1 MEISKMNNQQ
11 NWTEEIKAQNT
22 LFSINF
28 KEVWHYRDLLL
39 MLVKRDYVTF
49 YKQTI
54 LGPIWFFIQPLMTT
68 VVYLVL
74 FGQIAKLSTDG
85 APQIAFYLAGITIWN
100 YFSEA
105 LTKTSTV
112 FKDNANLF
120 GKVYFPRLIMP
131 LAIVCSGLMKFT
143 IQFGLFII
151 VVIYFT
157 FVNPKIHPNLWILL
171 TPFLVLLMASF
182 ALGLGMIFSS
192 LTTKYKDLVFL
203 LTFGI
208 QLFMYATPVVYPSSA
223 MPTKFSWLLHIN
235 PLTGI
240 FECFR
245 YAYLGTGSF
254 QPMDLIISTILIG
267 ILFFIGIVIYN
278 KVEKSFMDTV

>member
-1 MEISKMNNQQ
+1 MNKQQ
-11 NWTEEIKAQNT
+11 TWTEEIKSQNT

-28 KEVWHYRDLLL
+28 KEVWHYRDLLF

-131 LAIVCSGLMKFT
+131 LAIVCSGLMKFA
-143 IQFGLFII
+143 IQFGLFIA
-151 VVIYFT
+151 VVLYFT
-157 FVNPKIHPNLWILL
+157 FINPKIHPNLWVLI
-171 TPFLVLLMASF
+171 TPFLVLLMATF

-203 LTFGI
+203 LSFGI
-208 QLFMYATPVVYPSSA
+208 QLFMYATPVVYPTSA
-223 MPTKFSWLLHIN
+223 MPTKFAWLLHIN

-254 QPMDLIISTILIG
+254 QPMDLLTSTILIG
-267 ILFFIGIVIYN
+267 ILFFIGILIYN

>member
-1 MEISKMNNQQ
+1 MHNKQV
-11 NWTEEIKAQNT
+11 WTEEIKAQNF
-22 LFSINF
+22 LFSINV
-28 KEVWHYRDLLL
+28 KEIWHYRDLLL

-54 LGPIWFFIQPLMTT
+54 LGPIWFFVQPLMTT

-85 APQIAFYLAGITIWN
+85 APQIPFYLAGITIWN

-131 LAIVCSGLMKFT
+131 LAIVFSGLMKFA
-143 IQFGLFII
+143 IQFGLFIL
-151 VVIYFT
+151 VVLYFT
-157 FVNPKIHPNLWILL
+157 FIDGKIHPNLWILI
-171 TPFLVLLMASF
+171 TPFLILLMATF

-192 LTTKYKDLVFL
+192 LTIKYKDLNFL

-208 QLFMYATPVVYPSSA
+208 QLFMYATPVVYPTSA
-223 MPTKFSWLLHIN
+223 MPKRLEWLLHIN

-254 QPMDLIISTILIG
+254 KISDLMLSTLLIFLLFSIG
-267 ILFFIGIVIYN
+267 ILIYN
-278 KVEKSFMDTV
+278 RVEKSFMDTV

>member
-1 MEISKMNNQQ
+1 MTDQQ
-11 NWTEEIKAQNT
+11 SWTEEIKSQNT

-39 MLVKRDYVTF
+39 MLVKRDYITF

-54 LGPIWFFIQPLMTT
+54 LGPIWFFIQPLITT

-131 LAIVCSGLMKFT
+131 LAIVCSGLMKFA
-143 IQFGLFII
+143 IQFGLFIA
-151 VVIYFT
+151 VVLYFT
-157 FVNPKIHPNLWILL
+157 FINPKIHPNLWVLI
-171 TPFLVLLMASF
+171 TPFLVLLMATF
-182 ALGLGMIFSS
+182 ALGLGMVFSS

-203 LTFGI
+203 LSFGI
-208 QLFMYATPVVYPSSA
+208 QLFMYATPVVYPTSA
-223 MPTKFSWLLHIN
+223 MPTKFAWLLHIN

-254 QPMDLIISTILIG
+254 QPMDLLISTILIG

>member
-1 MEISKMNNQQ
+1 MDNQQ
-11 NWTEEIKAQNT
+11 TWTEEIKSQNT
-22 LFSINF
+22 LFSINI
-28 KEVWHYRDLLL
+28 KEIWLYRDLLL

-54 LGPIWFFIQPLMTT
+54 LGPIWFFIQPIMTML
-68 VVYLVL
+68 VYIVL
-74 FGQIAKLSTDG
+74 FGHIAKIEIG
-85 APQIAFYLAGITIWN
+85 EVPQVAFYLSGIIIWN

-131 LAIVCSGLMKFT
+131 LSIVFSGLMKFA

-151 VVIYFT
+151 VVLYYT
-157 FVNPKIHPNLWILL
+157 FLDVKIHPNIWVLM
-171 TPFLVLLMASF
+171 TPYLVLLMVMF

-208 QLFMYATPVVYPSSA
+208 QLFMYATPVVYPSTA
-223 MPTKFSWLLHIN
+223 MPENFRWLLHFN

-245 YAYLGTGSF
+245 YAYLGSGSF
-254 QPMDLIISTILIG
+254 QLSDLIISTFLIIL
-267 ILFFIGIVIYN
+267 LFLFGIVIYN
-278 KVEKSFMDTV
+278 RVEKSFMDTV

>member
-1 MEISKMNNQQ
+1 MNTEQQ
-11 NWTEEIKAQNT
+11 WTEEIKSQDS
-22 LFSINF
+22 LFSVNL

-39 MLVKRDYVTF
+39 MLVKKDYVTF

-54 LGPIWFFIQPLMTT
+54 LGPIWFFVQPILTTLMY
-68 VVYLVL
+68 VLL

-85 APQIAFYLAGITIWN
+85 TPQMAFYLSGITIWN

-112 FKDNANLF
+112 FKDNAAVM

-131 LAIVCSGLMKFT
+131 LSIIVSGLMKFA
-143 IQFGLFII
+143 IQFGLFIA
-151 VVIYFT
+151 VVLYFT
-157 FVNPKIHPNLWILL
+157 FVEKSIHPNIWVLA
-171 TPFLVLLMASF
+171 TPFLLLLMAAFS
-182 ALGLGMIFSS
+182 LGLGMIFSS

-208 QLFMYATPVVYPSSA
+208 QLFMYATPVVYSITSIPEQYKWMINA
-223 MPTKFSWLLHIN
+223 N

-245 YAYLGTGSF
+245 YGFLGSGSF
-254 QPMDLIISTILIG
+254 DPMSLWISTVITVVTLVIG
-267 ILFFIGIVIYN
+267 VVIFN

>member
-1 MEISKMNNQQ
+1 MEHQKQI
-11 NWTEEIKAQNT
+11 WTEEIKSKES

-28 KEVWHYRDLLL
+28 KEIWEHRDLLY
-39 MLVKRDYVTF
+39 MLVKKDFITF

-54 LGPIWFFIQPLMTT
+54 LGPIWFFIQPILTMAMF
-68 VVYLVL
+68 VIL

-85 APQIAFYLAGITIWN
+85 IPQIAFYLSGTVIWG
-100 YFSEA
+100 YFSES
-105 LTKTSTV
+105 LSKTSTV
-112 FKDNANLF
+112 FKDNAAVF

-131 LAIVCSGLMKFT
+131 MAIVCSGLMKFA
-143 IQFGLFII
+143 IQFGLFIL
-151 VVIYFT
+151 VVLYYTFFT
-157 FVNPKIHPNLWILL
+157 NTIQPNLWVLATPLL
-171 TPFLVLLMASF
+171 IILMAAF

-208 QLFMYATPVVYPSSA
+208 QLAMYATPVVYPLSTIPEKYKWILQ
-223 MPTKFSWLLHIN
+223 MN

-245 YAYLGTGSF
+245 YGYLGSDSF
-254 QPMDLIISTILIG
+254 EPSSLIFSVVIISVILIIGVLI
-267 ILFFIGIVIYN
+267 FN

>member
-1 MEISKMNNQQ
+1 MNKQQ
-11 NWTEEIKAQNT
+11 TWTEEIKSQNT

-131 LAIVCSGLMKFT
+131 LAIVCSGLMKFA
-143 IQFGLFII
+143 IQFGLFIA
-151 VVIYFT
+151 VVLYFT
-157 FVNPKIHPNLWILL
+157 FINPKIHPNLWVLI
-171 TPFLVLLMASF
+171 TPFLVLLMATF

-203 LTFGI
+203 LSFGI
-208 QLFMYATPVVYPSSA
+208 QLFMYATPVVYPTSA
-223 MPTKFSWLLHIN
+223 MPTKFAWLLHIN

-254 QPMDLIISTILIG
+254 QPMDLLISTILIG
-267 ILFFIGIVIYN
+267 ILFFIGILIYN

>member
-1 MEISKMNNQQ
+1 MVTDQQ
-11 NWTEEIKAQNT
+11 SWTEEIKSQNT

-131 LAIVCSGLMKFT
+131 LAIVCSGLMKFA
-143 IQFGLFII
+143 IQFGLFIA
-151 VVIYFT
+151 VVLYFT
-157 FVNPKIHPNLWILL
+157 FINPKIHPNLWVLI
-171 TPFLVLLMASF
+171 TPFLVLLMATF

-203 LTFGI
+203 LSFGI
-208 QLFMYATPVVYPSSA
+208 QLFMYATPVVYPTSA
-223 MPTKFSWLLHIN
+223 MPTKFAWLLHIN

-254 QPMDLIISTILIG
+254 QPMDLLISTILIVT
-267 ILFFIGIVIYN
+267 LFFIGIVIYN